1 MATARDV
8 GKVIATLPQKAM
20 PTAGTWLKRLID
32 AAVDGIDPFPG
43 ARVSAGRYLER
54 RGEVDLAIETLV
66 TQHIAL
72 ASAQGF
78 VTNLGGLLTA
88 IVTTPANVTGVVVV
102 QIRMVA
108 CIAHLRGYDINDDR
122 VRTAMVMCLLGEETL
137 DDAIASGTLPTT
149 PLAVATAP
157 VFDADLDQR
166 VCERVV
172 ATLLTNLGGKH
183 LTSLVGRRIPLIGG
197 GVGAAFDGYATH
209 RIGVCAKKHLVSRR
223 RLTR

>member
-8 GKVIATLPQKAM
+8 GKVIATFPQKAM
-20 PTAGTWLKRLID
+20 PTAGVWLKRLLD
-32 AAVDGIDPFPG
+32 AAVEGVDPLPS
-43 ARVSAGRYLER
+43 ARTSAGRYLER
-54 RGEVDLAIETLV
+54 RGDADLAIDTLV
-66 TQHIAL
+66 TQHIAM

-78 VTNLGGLLTA
+78 VTNVGGLLTSLVA
-88 IVTTPANVTGVVVV
+88 MPANVTGVVVV

-108 CIAHLRGYDINDDR
+108 CIAHLRGYDITDDR
-122 VRTAMVMCLLGEETL
+122 VRTAMVMCLLGEESLTE
-137 DDAIASGTLPTT
+137 AIASGALPTT

-157 VFDADLDQR
+157 VFDSDLDQL

-172 ATLLTNLGGKH
+172 GALLSNLGGKH
-183 LTSLVGRRIPLIGG
+183 LTSFVGRRIPLIGG

-209 RIGVCAKKHLVSRR
+209 RIGACAKHHLVNRR

>member
-8 GKVIATLPQKAM
+8 GKALATLPQRAM
-20 PTAGTWLKRLID
+20 PTAGSWLKRLID
-32 AAVDGIDPFPG
+32 AAVEGVDPLPG

-54 RGEVDLAIETLV
+54 RGDADLAIETLV
-66 TQHIAL
+66 AQHIAM

-88 IVTTPANVTGVVVV
+88 IVTTPANLTGVVVV

-108 CIAHLRGYDINDDR
+108 CIAHLRGYDINDER

-137 DDAIASGTLPTT
+137 TEAIESGALPTT
-149 PLAVATAP
+149 PMAVATAP
-157 VFDADLDQR
+157 VFDAELDQR

-172 ATLLTNLGGKH
+172 ANLLTGMGGKH

-209 RIGVCAKKHLVSRR
+209 RIGVCAKHHLVNRR